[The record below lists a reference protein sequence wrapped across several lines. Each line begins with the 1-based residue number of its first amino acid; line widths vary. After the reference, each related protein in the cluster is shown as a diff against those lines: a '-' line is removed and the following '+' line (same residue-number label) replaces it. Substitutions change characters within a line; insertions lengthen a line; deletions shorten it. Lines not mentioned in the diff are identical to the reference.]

1 MRKKVLRE
9 NEGRLLKMKLEK
21 IVSSSDRVR
30 ECGRKLTE
38 LPVTAFITIDDFKL
52 LYNYRKCL

>member
-9 NEGRLLKMKLEK
+9 NEGRLLKIEK

-30 ECGRKLTE
+30 ECGRKLTG
-38 LPVTAFITIDDFKL
+38 LPVTAFITVDDFKL
-52 LYNYRKCL
+52 LYDYRKCL